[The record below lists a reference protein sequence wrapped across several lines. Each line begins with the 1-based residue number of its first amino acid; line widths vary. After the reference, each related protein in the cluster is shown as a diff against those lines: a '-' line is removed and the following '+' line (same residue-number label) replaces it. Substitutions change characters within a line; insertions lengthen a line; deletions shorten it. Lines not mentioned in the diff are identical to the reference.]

1 MSYNDLRGALRH
13 YNETAVESGIEN
25 AGPHRLV
32 QMLMAGAL
40 EKVATARGHMERRE
54 FEAKG
59 RQISWA
65 VSIINGLRMSLDTE
79 AGGELVENLDGL
91 YDYMVRRLMSAN
103 LENDP
108 AILTEVASLL
118 REIKAGWEAIPEE
131 YKSTPHGTPVATAGN
146 GAKTATTRGA

>member
-1 MSYNDLRGALRH
+1 MSYKDLRGALRH
-13 YNETAVESGIEN
+13 YNETAVESGLEN

-40 EKVATARGHMERRE
+40 EKIATARGHMERRE

-59 RQISWA
+59 RHISWA
-65 VSIINGLRMSLDTE
+65 VSIINGLRASLDTE
-79 AGGELVENLDGL
+79 AGGELVENLEAL
-91 YDYMVRRLMSAN
+91 YDYMVRRLMLAN

-118 REIKAGWEAIPEE
+118 REIKAGWDAIPDE
-131 YKSTPHGTPVATAGN
+131 YKNPPRGTPVERAAA
-146 GAKTATTRGA
+146 GAKSASARG